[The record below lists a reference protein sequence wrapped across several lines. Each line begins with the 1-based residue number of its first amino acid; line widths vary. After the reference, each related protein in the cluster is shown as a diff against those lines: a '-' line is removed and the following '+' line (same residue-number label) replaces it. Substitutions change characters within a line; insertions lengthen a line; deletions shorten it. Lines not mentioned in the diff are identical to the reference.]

1 MEKLGRSLLESGRI
15 GAKGLRLPPEGIL
28 EAPVKVLQFGEG
40 NFLRAFVD
48 WMLQRA
54 FEAGILR
61 GRAVAVQPIPEGRA
75 KELNDSDCLF
85 TVVARGL
92 KDGRP
97 HEEMEL
103 VGSLKRAIRAYGEW
117 EEVLKVARSPDLR
130 LITSNTT
137 EAGIALDP
145 NDRYDDDPPRSFPAK
160 LTRFLHERYRA
171 FGGRRGSGLVV
182 IPCELIDRNGEA
194 LRDCV
199 LELCDRWKLEGG
211 FADWVREECA
221 FCSSLVDRIVTGF
234 PKEEA
239 EELFERLG
247 YRDENLVSCELFHLW
262 VIEAPDWVAEEIPL
276 HRAGLNVV
284 FAEDMRPYRERKVR
298 LLNGGHTSSVLAG
311 YLSGLETVGEVM
323 EDPVLGGFVRRV
335 VLEEILPTVPGEE
348 GSCRAFALEVLERF
362 KNPYVKHPLLSIALN
377 SASKMRVRVIPSLLD
392 HLRLRGTLPGGLVFS
407 LASFVLFYRARRG
420 EGGYFGLR
428 DGKPYPLRDEE
439 EHLSFMARA
448 WEELE
453 RGLVDLE
460 GLVRKVLSR
469 REIWGVDLTE
479 VRGLPEAV
487 ASSLKLAMEKGIR
500 GAIAEL
506 RLC

>member
-1 MEKLGRSLLESGRI
+1 MERLSEGLLRSGRI
-15 GAKGLRLPPEGIL
+15 EAKGLKLPPKGIL
-28 EAPVKVLQFGEG
+28 EAPVRVLQFGEG

-54 FEAGILR
+54 FEAGVFQ

-75 KELNDSDCLF
+75 KELNASDCLF

-92 KDGRP
+92 RGGKP
-97 HEEMEL
+97 CEEMEL
-103 VGSLKRAIRAYGEW
+103 VGSLRRVVRAYGEW
-117 EEVLKVARSPDLR
+117 EEVLRTARSPDLR
-130 LITSNTT
+130 LIASNTT

-145 NDRYDDDPPRSFPAK
+145 NDRYEDDPPRSFPAK
-160 LTRFLHERYRA
+160 LTRLLHERYRA
-171 FGGRRGSGLVV
+171 LGRDGSGLVV
-182 IPCELIDRNGEA
+182 VPCELIDRNGEA

-199 LELCDRWKLEGG
+199 LELCGRWGLEGD
-211 FADWVREECA
+211 FVDWVREECA

-234 PKEEA
+234 PREEA

-262 VIEAPDWVAEEIPL
+262 AIEAPDWVAEEIPL

-284 FAEDMRPYRERKVR
+284 FAEDIRPYRERKVR
-298 LLNGGHTSSVLAG
+298 LLNGGHTSSVAAG

-323 EDPVLGGFVRRV
+323 EDPVLGGFVRKV
-335 VLEEILPTVPGEE
+335 VLEEILPTVPGDE

-362 KNPYVKHPLLSIALN
+362 KNPYLRHPLLSIALN
-377 SASKMRVRVIPSLLD
+377 STSKMRVRVVPPLLD
-392 HLRLRGTLPGGLVFS
+392 HLRLRGALPRGLVFS
-407 LASFVLFYRARRG
+407 LASFALFYRARRG

-439 EHLSFMARA
+439 EHLSFMARV
-448 WEELE
+448 WEEFE
-453 RGLVDLE
+453 RGPSDLD
-460 GLVRKVLSR
+460 GLVRRVLSR

-479 VRGLPEAV
+479 VEGLPEAV
-487 ASSLKLAMEKGIR
+487 GSSLRLAMEKGIR
-500 GAIAEL
+500 GALVEL
-506 RLC
+506 GLC